1 MKIFHYY
8 SLLFIRVLSQD
19 RVRGREPDAGA
30 QVQEHAGGAEPRP
43 GRVREDAEVAL
54 AVGRG
59 RAARLQ
65 LLRCRR
71 VHDRRVLGRGLVPK
85 LALTP
90 S

>member
-1 MKIFHYY
+1 MFHYY

-59 RAARLQ
+59 RAAPGLRQ
-65 LLRCRR
+65 LLRRRR

-85 LALTP
+85 LA
-90 S
+90 

>member
-1 MKIFHYY
+1 MVR
-8 SLLFIRVLSQD
+8 SLADRTFQLSQ
-19 RVRGREPDAGA
+19 
-30 QVQEHAGGAEPRP
+30 EHTGGAEPQ

-65 LLRCRR
+65 LLRRRR

-85 LALTP
+85 LA
-90 S
+90 